1 MFSNNGVDYTTT
13 TDYASPVSQTLSED
27 PDVLFVGGP
36 SQPTALVMEEA
47 RSQGFKGGFM
57 VMDQAKFSETEEF
70 TDFENF
76 NGSAGVLPVVE
87 SDSPGIDR
95 FVERYQNEITDERPR
110 GPRSPT
116 TTRR

>member
-57 VMDQAKFSETEEF
+57 VMDQAKFQRRRS
-70 TDFENF
+70 
-76 NGSAGVLPVVE
+76 
-87 SDSPGIDR
+87 
-95 FVERYQNEITDERPR
+95 
-110 GPRSPT
+110 SPT
-116 TTRR
+116 SRTSTARPGCCPSSSPTAPA